1 MIYISNE
8 QAEHTHRKT
17 IEFSGG
23 GVLSVLN
30 IGYLFSAS
38 LYSSSRLSSSILF
51 SPRNLSKS
59 TWGTELIYSSRF
71 LCSALELIQN
81 DDYYPTFEDKLV
93 HLIWSI
99 NRNHAYS
106 DGNKRLSITLGVQFL
121 SLNGYLFCIERF
133 LHEMENISYHLAA
146 EHIEKELLTEIIH
159 SFLENEDDFSEELK
173 LKLLLAI
180 DDQKIG
186 FNENN

>member
-23 GVLSVLN
+23 GDLSVLN
-30 IGYLFSAS
+30 IGYLF
-38 LYSSSRLSSSILF
+38 
-51 SPRNLSKS
+51 
-59 TWGTELIYSSRF
+59 
-71 LCSALELIQN
+71 SALELIQN

-106 DGNKRLSITLGVQFL
+106 DGNKRLSITLGVQLL

-133 LHEMENISYHLAA
+133 LHEMENISYHMAA
-146 EHIEKELLTEIIH
+146 GRIEKELLTEIIH
-159 SFLENEDDFSEELK
+159 SFLENEVDFSEELK

-186 FNENN
+186 FDCD